1 MIYLVLVQSIN
12 DLNIYDILEPCYH
25 SKTIKK
31 VTPANTK
38 LPKSFQHL
46 GTTTKPLAVRTRM
59 HGRAWP
65 LRAPVRA
72 GRVPSWQEFA
82 RGSRPSGVP
91 CMVSSISLDSLPKE
105 KCGQM
110 CSYESGQM
118 CNVSW
123 FIARNSF
130 FFFFGRRVYFLVVCE
145 IARMVCCSLAEILVH
160 FLLTW
165 KVCIDIF
172 IPSFPTKKSLT
183 YI

>member
-130 FFFFGRRVYFLVVCE
+130 FFLFWTEGVFSSG
-145 IARMVCCSLAEILVH
+145 M
-160 FLLTW
+160 
-165 KVCIDIF
+165 
-172 IPSFPTKKSLT
+172 
-183 YI
+183 